1 MGTEAV
7 SSVGPGLEHASPE
20 LLELFDRITNEI
32 SNHTLFQTDEV
43 PVLADDPIESDA
55 AVEDGTK
62 DTKAAA
68 GSKRRSKKEPPST
81 TDEAGPEAAS
91 TAPVDAASA
100 VLERPDPAAEDEF
113 DAQIKAV
120 QAKVS
125 TLLVIE
131 NKYHSGASFGR

>member
-7 SSVGPGLEHASPE
+7 SSVGPGLEHASPD

-32 SNHTLFQTDEV
+32 SNDTLFQTEEA
-43 PVLADDPIESDA
+43 PALADDPIESEA

-62 DTKAAA
+62 NTQAAA
-68 GSKRRSKKEPPST
+68 GSKGCSKKESPST
-81 TDEAGPEAAS
+81 KDKAGPEAAS
-91 TAPVDAASA
+91 TVPVDAASA
-100 VLERPDPAAEDEF
+100 VLETPDPAAEDEF

-125 TLLVIE
+125 NLLVLE
-131 NKYHSGASFGR
+131 YECHSGASFGR